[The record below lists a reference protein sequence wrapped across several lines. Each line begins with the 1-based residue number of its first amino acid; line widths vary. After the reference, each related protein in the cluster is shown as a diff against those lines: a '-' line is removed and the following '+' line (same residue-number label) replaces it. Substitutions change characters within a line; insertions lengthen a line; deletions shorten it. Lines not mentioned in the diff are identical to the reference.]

1 MSEDD
6 ITKLTESLAIC
17 STECAILRSEKA
29 MLKKRVRELE
39 HVRQL
44 DQAEIINLRR
54 QIQMLVEVS
63 G

>member
-1 MSEDD
+1 MMTEEE
-6 ITKLTESLAIC
+6 ITTLTEALAVC
-17 STECAILRSEKA
+17 TTEVHALRSEKA
-29 MLKKRVRELE
+29 KLKKRVRELE

-54 QIQMLVEVS
+54 QIELLIE